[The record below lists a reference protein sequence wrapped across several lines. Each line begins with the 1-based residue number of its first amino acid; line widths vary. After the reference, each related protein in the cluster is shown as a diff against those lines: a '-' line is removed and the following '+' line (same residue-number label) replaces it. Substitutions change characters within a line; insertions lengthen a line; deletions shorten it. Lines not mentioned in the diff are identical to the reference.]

1 MSGLTRD
8 GWKKGERL
16 SDWREV
22 LNAELCKNAIGAKA
36 QSREMIG
43 RDLRSV
49 VMVAPTERSIEIGH
63 ARKLS

>member
-1 MSGLTRD
+1 M
-8 GWKKGERL
+8 